1 MASLVASD
9 AAELTRL
16 VDRLR
21 AARGWQA
28 AYNLVQRA
36 ECALG
41 MRRPRL
47 GLYDHALHLVGGGQ
61 KYGCLLAAALRDRCQ
76 VTLIANRPISIS
88 ELEDWYAADLS
99 EVEVEIVD
107 LPSSDGAGQAQP
119 DPALVTAGMPN
130 PFAPVSA
137 ASGQFD
143 LFVNN
148 SMNERVRPRA
158 NIAAAVCHFPE
169 RRPAGEFYMDRY
181 HPLLYNSEY
190 TAGWIRRRWGLKPD
204 RRLFPPVEGGPP
216 PPDGSRRPLILSVAR
231 FERAGSKR
239 QLEMAR
245 AFVKL
250 RDRCPEVAEGW
261 QLVLAGGVEEGGND
275 YLRRVEE
282 AAAGNE
288 AVRVLTNVSAEEL
301 ARLYRE
307 ASLFWHLC
315 GAGARDPGLC
325 EHFGMTVA
333 EAMRYGVVP
342 IVFDGGGM
350 PEIVEHGT
358 TGFRVNGGAALL
370 ERTLEL
376 MGDGD
381 LRRRQGA
388 AAAKAAARFGLERFE
403 AEVQEIF
410 DELLAAYTGGMEA
423 ELARLRDEL

>member
-1 MASLVASD
+1 MPATLPID

-41 MRRPRL
+41 LRRPRL
-47 GLYDHALHLVGGGQ
+47 ALYDHALHLVGGGQ
-61 KYGCLLAAALRDRCQ
+61 KYGCLLAAALRDSCD
-76 VTLIANRPISIS
+76 VTLIANRPITTP
-88 ELEDWYAADLS
+88 ELEGWYGADLS
-99 EVEVEIVD
+99 GVAVEIVE
-107 LPSSDGAGQAQP
+107 LPSIDGEQAQP
-119 DPALVTAGMPN
+119 DPSLVGPGEPN
-130 PFAPVSA
+130 PFTPVSA
-137 ASGQFD
+137 TSGRFD

-169 RRPAGEFYMDRY
+169 RRPAGDFYMDRY
-181 HPLLYNSEY
+181 KPLLYNSEY
-190 TAGWIRRRWGLKPD
+190 TAEWIRRRWGLEPD

-216 PPDGSRRPLILSVAR
+216 PADGERQPLVLSVAR

-250 RDRCPEVAEGW
+250 KAELPRLAGDW
-261 QLVLAGGVEEGGND
+261 RLVLAGGVEEGGND
-275 YLRRVEE
+275 YLRRVEK
-282 AAAGNE
+282 AAAADR
-288 AVRVLTNVSAEEL
+288 AVEIRTNISADEL
-301 ARLYRE
+301 AGLYTR

-333 EAMRYGVVP
+333 EAMRYGLVP
-342 IVFDGGGM
+342 VVFDGGGM
-350 PEIVEHGT
+350 PEIVDDGA
-358 TGFRVNGGAALL
+358 TGYRVAGSAGLL

-376 MGDGD
+376 IADPE
-381 LRRRQGA
+381 LRRRLGA
-388 AAAKAAARFGLERFE
+388 AGTKSAARFGLERF
-403 AEVQEIF
+403 ATEVREIF
-410 DELLAAYTGGMEA
+410 DELLAAYTGGFEA
-423 ELARLRDEL
+423 ELGRLRDEL